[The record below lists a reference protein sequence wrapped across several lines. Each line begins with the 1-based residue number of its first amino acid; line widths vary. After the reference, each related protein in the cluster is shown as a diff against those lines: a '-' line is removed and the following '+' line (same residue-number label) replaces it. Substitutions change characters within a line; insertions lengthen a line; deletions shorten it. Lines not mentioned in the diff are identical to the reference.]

1 MGHLAKLHIFYTFKY
16 NLAYWVLNH
25 LTPLYPVLTRVG
37 STSSANAARVVTAG
51 GREDPAAAAAAAT
64 ALMSNPWLLLHE
76 AFAENNHGSEND
88 EIMSIVVQRAAVSL
102 RDTKE
107 ENQKLQTILY
117 ISAIYTAWTLEQQYQ
132 RISTSRTSTKEQPFF
147 TIKEWIEQ
155 RSSLGQWIYIVLTS
169 SSTFFP
175 NPPVS
180 PPLLRHLYL
189 PTVPIPP
196 HTT

>member
-1 MGHLAKLHIFYTFKY
+1 M
-16 NLAYWVLNH
+16 NH

-107 ENQKLQTILY
+107 ENQKLQTMLIDLQLY
-117 ISAIYTAWTLEQQYQ
+117 TYLQYTRHEQQYQ
-132 RISTSRTSTKEQPFF
+132 RISTSRTSTKEQPFSRLK
-147 TIKEWIEQ
+147 TE
-155 RSSLGQWIYIVLTS
+155 
-169 SSTFFP
+169 
-175 NPPVS
+175 
-180 PPLLRHLYL
+180 
-189 PTVPIPP
+189 
-196 HTT
+196 